1 MKALA
6 ATNLHLMEAAPELAR
21 RGPVSKVDTR
31 WSQIEALRTLGR
43 DTAEAWLAEHRRAFG
58 RRSTLTELPEA
69 VATA

>member
-1 MKALA
+1 MMIESAQGKTPREVALEIIHK
-6 ATNLHLMEAAPELAR
+6 L
-21 RGPVSKVDTR
+21 DTR

-43 DTAEAWLAEHRRAFG
+43 DTAEAWLGEHRRAFG